1 MERAGAS
8 TLGRVIACALLV
20 IGIAVMHHVVV
31 TGCSTLTSSAG
42 QGHAAQGHAAQ
53 DHVSHAPASLDA
65 SSADAAVAD
74 GLGEVPPA
82 QSPAA
87 AICLAIVLGGWLMVP
102 LVRAWRIRRDT
113 EQTSHTRDRAI
124 VDIPAR
130 PPDLVL
136 LSVSRT

>member
-1 MERAGAS
+1 MERSGAS
-8 TLGRVIACALLV
+8 TLGRVISCALLI

-31 TGCSTLTSSAG
+31 TGCSTLVGSAG
-42 QGHAAQGHAAQ
+42 PSHAVQGHA
-53 DHVSHAPASLDA
+53 SHAPASIDA

-87 AICLAIVLGGWLMVP
+87 AICLAIILGGWLMVP
-102 LVRAWRIRRDT
+102 LARAWRIRRDT
-113 EQTSHTRDRAI
+113 EPTEHPRDRAI
-124 VDIPAR
+124 VDVPAR

>member
-1 MERAGAS
+1 
-8 TLGRVIACALLV
+8 
-20 IGIAVMHHVVV
+20 MHHVVV

-42 QGHAAQGHAAQ
+42 HGHAS
-53 DHVSHAPASLDA
+53 HVPASTDA

-102 LVRAWRIRRDT
+102 LVRAWRTRYDS
-113 EQTSHTRDRAI
+113 EPAQHPRDRA
-124 VDIPAR
+124 VVNVPAR

>member
-1 MERAGAS
+1 VERAGGS
-8 TLGRVIACALLV
+8 TLGRVVACALLI

-31 TGCSTLTSSAG
+31 TGCSTMPSSAG
-42 QGHAAQGHAAQ
+42 HGHAS
-53 DHVSHAPASLDA
+53 HVPASTDA
-65 SSADAAVAD
+65 SSADAAVAN

-87 AICLAIVLGGWLMVP
+87 TICLAIILGGWLMVP
-102 LVRAWRIRRDT
+102 MVRAWRIRRDAEPT
-113 EQTSHTRDRAI
+113 EHPRDRAA

>member
-1 MERAGAS
+1 MERAGGS
-8 TLGRVIACALLV
+8 TLGRIVACALLV
-20 IGIAVMHHVVV
+20 VGIAVMHHVVV

-42 QGHAAQGHAAQ
+42 HGHAS
-53 DHVSHAPASLDA
+53 HVPVSTDA

-87 AICLAIVLGGWLMVP
+87 AICLAIILGGWLMVP
-102 LVRAWRIRRDT
+102 LVRAWRTRRDS
-113 EQTSHTRDRAI
+113 EPAKHPRDRA
-124 VDIPAR
+124 VVNVPAR

>member
-8 TLGRVIACALLV
+8 TLGRVISCALLI

-31 TGCSTLTSSAG
+31 TGCSTLAGSAG
-42 QGHAAQGHAAQ
+42 QGHAAQGHA
-53 DHVSHAPASLDA
+53 SHAPASIDA
-65 SSADAAVAD
+65 PSADAAVAD

-87 AICLAIVLGGWLMVP
+87 AICLAIILGGWLMVP

-113 EQTSHTRDRAI
+113 EQTAHPRDRAI